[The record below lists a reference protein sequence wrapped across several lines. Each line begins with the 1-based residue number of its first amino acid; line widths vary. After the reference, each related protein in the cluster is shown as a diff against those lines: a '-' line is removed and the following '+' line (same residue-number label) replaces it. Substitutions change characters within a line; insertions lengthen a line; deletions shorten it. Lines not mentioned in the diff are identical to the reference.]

1 MPAKILVA
9 DDDRSMLNLY
19 AKIFS
24 GTDYSVTP
32 AASFAEAAS
41 LLKNGEFDLLVTDFM
56 FPDGVGTELIRLYNE
71 AKEDARSLLVTGSPS
86 ADAHRSC
93 AGISCYIEK
102 PFRVEQFLEAVEKAL
117 A

>member
-32 AASFAEAAS
+32 AASFTEAAR
-41 LLKNGEFDLLVTDFM
+41 LLKDGEFDLLVTDFM
-56 FPDGVGTELIRLYNE
+56 FPDGVGTELIRIYNE

-86 ADAHRSC
+86 ADAHIPC
-93 AGISCYIEK
+93 EGVSCYIEK
-102 PFRVEQFLEAVEKAL
+102 PFKVEQFLEAVSKAL

>member
-24 GTDYSVTP
+24 GTEYSVTP

-41 LLKNGEFDLLVTDFM
+41 LLEKGEFDLLITDFM
-56 FPDGVGTELIRLYNE
+56 FPDGVGTELIRLFNE
-71 AKEDARSLLVTGSPS
+71 AKADARKTGRAAGLFIS
-86 ADAHRSC
+86 AAAARP
-93 AGISCYIEK
+93 G
-102 PFRVEQFLEAVEKAL
+102 
-117 A
+117 

>member
-1 MPAKILVA
+1 
-9 DDDRSMLNLY
+9 MLNLY

-24 GTDYSVTP
+24 CTDYSVTP

-41 LLKNGEFDLLVTDFM
+41 LLKKEEFDLLVTDFM

-86 ADAHRSC
+86 ADAQRAC
-93 AGISCYIEK
+93 AGISCFIEK
-102 PFRVEQFLEAVEKAL
+102 PFKVEQFLEAVEKAL